1 MIFRF
6 SKQVLYRFYTGFISM
21 VSIYQQIFV
30 KLKGGGNALKYVK
43 QPERRIVPDD
53 FERRAPVKGINEYR
67 KQVVDETKL

>member
-1 MIFRF
+1 
-6 SKQVLYRFYTGFISM
+6 M

>member
-30 KLKGGGNALKYVK
+30 KLKVL
-43 QPERRIVPDD
+43 IVIIEI
-53 FERRAPVKGINEYR
+53 FV
-67 KQVVDETKL
+67 